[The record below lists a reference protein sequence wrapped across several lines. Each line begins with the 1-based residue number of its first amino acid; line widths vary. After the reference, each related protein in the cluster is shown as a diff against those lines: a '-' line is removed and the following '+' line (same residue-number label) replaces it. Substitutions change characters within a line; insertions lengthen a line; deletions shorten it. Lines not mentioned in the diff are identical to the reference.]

1 MSQEHTTDQEI
12 EAAEQDAEVAEN
24 AVAEAEE
31 KAEAEEQK
39 KVYDEDYVKKLRDEA
54 AARRKQLR
62 EVQERLEALEA
73 EKLSE
78 TERQR
83 IEAEKAKERAEAL
96 EARVKKAEIAKAAQE
111 LGVTNPELAA
121 RLVDASKVEL
131 DESGTAVNAA
141 DLIDSIVAEFPDLK
155 AKQNADERPADL
167 KKVLDKGEEVVDGE
181 RKLSPEAARRLLDSD
196 PEKFNELFDKGLI
209 DEVAN

>member
-1 MSQEHTTDQEI
+1 ELD
-12 EAAEQDAEVAEN
+12 
-24 AVAEAEE
+24 
-31 KAEAEEQK
+31 
-39 KVYDEDYVKKLRDEA
+39 KLRQKLMSEEE
-54 AARRKQLR
+54 RKEL
-62 EVQERLEALEA
+62 EVKQ
-73 EKLSE
+73 
-78 TERQR
+78 
-83 IEAEKAKERAEAL
+83 AKERAAAL